1 MRRTV
6 RNGLYAVVTVAV
18 AAGGAVGPG
27 GMAGAAGAAAGHT
40 ARAAHAP
47 RAGHAQ
53 ARTATPAYVPS
64 GGVLKPGMSGPA
76 VRKLQQR
83 LAQLH
88 YYPGRVNGHFWH
100 ATTEAVWAFKEVQ
113 GISTAHRPD
122 RAGSVVQHA
131 LVSPR
136 KPRVLAPHGPKL
148 RIEINLRRQV
158 LVLYRHG
165 KVSLVSHISP
175 GGGYFYP
182 CPGGGTCGPAITP
195 DGNYRAHWFARGWL
209 TVPLGQMYNPVF
221 FIGGEFAIHGDI
233 PVPLKAA
240 SHGCVRIPMD
250 IAQWFH
256 KQIRISQAHGTR
268 IYIRGHVP
276 GTKHESALRQRGAL
290 P

>member
-1 MRRTV
+1 MRRAV
-6 RNGLYAVVTVAV
+6 RNGLYALVATAV
-18 AAGGAVGPG
+18 AAGGALG
-27 GMAGAAGAAAGHT
+27 ATGAAGAAPATAGRT
-40 ARAAHAP
+40 ALAAAQARAAA
-47 RAGHAQ
+47 AG
-53 ARTATPAYVPS
+53 YVPP
-64 GGVLKPGMSGPA
+64 GGVLKPGMSGTA
-76 VRKLQQR
+76 VRQLQQR

-88 YYPGRVNGHFWH
+88 YYPGKVNGHFTH
-100 ATTEAVWAFKEVQ
+100 STTEAVWAFKEVQ

-122 RAGSVVQHA
+122 QVASTMQHA
-131 LVSPR
+131 LVNPR
-136 KPRVLAPHGPKL
+136 MPKVLAPHGPRM

-158 LVLYRHG
+158 LVLYRKG

-221 FIGGEFAIHGDI
+221 FIGGSYAIHGDI
-233 PVPLKAA
+233 PVPLKPA

-250 IAQWFH
+250 IAKWFH
-256 KQIRISQAHGTR
+256 SHIHISQAHGTR
-268 IYIRGHVP
+268 IYIRGHAP
-276 GTKHESALRQRGAL
+276 GTGHRTGPRQPGGL

>member
-6 RNGLYAVVTVAV
+6 RNGLYALVTVAV
-18 AAGGAVGPG
+18 AAGGALVPTGT
-27 GMAGAAGAAAGHT
+27 AGAAPATAGHAAGADHAT
-40 ARAAHAP
+40 ATA
-47 RAGHAQ
+47 AQ
-53 ARTATPAYVPS
+53 ARTAASGYVPS
-64 GGVLKPGMSGPA
+64 GGVLKPGMSGSA
-76 VRKLQQR
+76 VRKLQAR
-83 LAQLH
+83 LARLH

-113 GISTAHRPD
+113 GLSTAHLPD
-122 RAGSVVQHA
+122 RAGMAMQHA
-131 LVSPR
+131 LAHPR

-165 KVSLVSHISP
+165 KVSLVSHVSP

-209 TVPLGQMYNPVF
+209 TVPLGQMFNPVF
-221 FIGGEFAIHGDI
+221 FIGGNYAIHGDI
-233 PVPLKAA
+233 PVPLRAA

-250 IAQWFH
+250 IATWFH
-256 KQIRISQAHGTR
+256 KQIRISQTRGTR
-268 IYIRGHVP
+268 IYIRRHVP
-276 GTKHESALRQRGAL
+276 GTKHETALRQRGAL

>member
-6 RNGLYAVVTVAV
+6 RNGLYALVTLAV
-18 AAGGAVGPG
+18 AAGGALGATGV
-27 GMAGAAGAAAGHT
+27 AGAAPAT
-40 ARAAHAP
+40 
-47 RAGHAQ
+47 AGHAAGADHATVAAAR
-53 ARTATPAYVPS
+53 ARTAASAYLPS

-76 VRKLQQR
+76 VRKLQAR

-113 GISTAHRPD
+113 GLSTAHHPD
-122 RAGSVVQHA
+122 RAGLALQHA
-131 LVSPR
+131 LVHPR

-165 KVSLVSHISP
+165 KVSLVSHVSP

-221 FIGGEFAIHGDI
+221 FIGGDFAIHGDI
-233 PVPLKAA
+233 PVPLRAA

-256 KQIRISQAHGTR
+256 KQIRISQTRGTR

-276 GTKHESALRQRGAL
+276 GTKHESALRQPGPL